1 MYETTVRIGG
11 MMCGMCEAHV
21 CDAIRNAFPVKK
33 ASASRAK
40 GRAVILSEEPLN
52 ESALKAA
59 LAATGYEIGAVSVR
73 RVEEKKRGLLGLLR
87 K

>member
-11 MMCGMCEAHV
+11 MMCGMCETHV

-40 GRAVILSEEPLN
+40 GQAVILSEKPLN

-73 RVEEKKRGLLGLLR
+73 KVEEKNRGLLGLLR

>member
-21 CDAIRNAFPVKK
+21 CDAIRNACPIKK

-40 GRAVILSEEPLN
+40 GQAVILSEEPLN